1 MMHWKSSLSNLSIL
15 LLGNKIAYFFKV
27 SMTFEE
33 MLPAMYEV
41 MYTNNLK
48 PDNRNVL
55 LKNVYILTIIGD
67 FMTPATLIFFVMQEK
82 GPYLFQLLTILPI
95 CFANEINWF
104 ILKHQGL
111 TMDFDIN
118 ENLLGKTKSGGTTH
132 TVLLN

>member
-15 LLGNKIAYFFKV
+15 LLGNKMAYFFKV
-27 SMTFEE
+27 STTFEE
-33 MLPAMYEV
+33 MLPALYEV

-48 PDNRNVL
+48 PDDRNVL

-67 FMTPATLIFFVMQEK
+67 FMTPATLIFFVTQEK
-82 GPYLFQLLTILPI
+82 GPYLFQLLTTLPI

-118 ENLLGKTKSGGTTH
+118 ENLPGKTKSEGTTH
-132 TVLLN
+132 TMLLN